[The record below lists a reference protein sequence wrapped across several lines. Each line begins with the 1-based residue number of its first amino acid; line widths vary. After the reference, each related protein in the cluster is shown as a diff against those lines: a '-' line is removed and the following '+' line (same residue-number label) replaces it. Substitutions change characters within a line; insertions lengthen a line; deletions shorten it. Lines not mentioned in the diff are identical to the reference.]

1 MIYDKERKREKE
13 KKRKRRKRER
23 GISFLPLSLVSFSQ
37 RGGTRVVE
45 LAALR

>member
-1 MIYDKERKREKE
+1 MIKREKE
-13 KKRKRRKRER
+13 KKRKRGKRRKRER